1 MLSNLVVGV
10 RQSVVRACAALD
22 ATRLGRLVAF
32 ALATTVL
39 LFGSEVLAQTPTF
52 PDITEPFSFSAMA
65 VKIGTFLTAA
75 MAVMAAI
82 VVGCILAKKL
92 LGWVGRGI

>member
-10 RQSVVRACAALD
+10 RQSVVRACAVLD
-22 ATRLGRLVAF
+22 ATRLGRMVAF
-32 ALATTVL
+32 ALAATVL
-39 LFGSEVLAQTPTF
+39 LLGSEVLAQETF
-52 PDITEPFSFSAMA
+52 PDITEPFSFTQMA
-65 VKIGTFLTAA
+65 LKIGSFLTTA